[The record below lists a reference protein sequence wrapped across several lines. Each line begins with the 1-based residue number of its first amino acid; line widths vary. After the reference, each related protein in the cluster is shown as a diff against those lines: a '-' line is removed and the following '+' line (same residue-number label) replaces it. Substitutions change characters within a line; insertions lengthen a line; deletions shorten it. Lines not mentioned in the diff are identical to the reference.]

1 MKFYLSKD
9 VCLKW
14 LEVPYVYHIKK
25 DELYEL
31 DQKAFEFLKTGYNG
45 IESEEND
52 FTDYCIKEGILTSER
67 TIIKRPPLVKS
78 PEPSL
83 RYLELQLTTAC
94 NLRCR
99 HCYIVEGS
107 VELSLERIKIVLRE
121 FEELQGLRVL
131 LSGGEPL
138 IHSRFRELNN
148 ILPGFSFRKV
158 LLTNGLLINSSL
170 LKELNVE
177 ELQISIDGLEKGHD
191 LLRGK
196 GTFKST
202 IKAVELSIKE
212 GFDVSISTMIHRY
225 NLDEFDEMERLF
237 KTLGVKEWNVDVPC
251 VTGRLKENP
260 ELQLNPKEAGR
271 FLRYGF
277 GGGLHDSI
285 EGFGCGLHLMAV
297 MADGRIAKC
306 TFYGERPIG
315 KIEDG
320 LRECW
325 KRIKPVKMKELKCDC
340 RYIDACRGGCRYRAL
355 MEGDEYGKDP
365 FRCELYKEGIR
376 PQKHK
381 RSDRIYF

>member
-1 MKFYLSKD
+1 MNIMKFYLSKD
-9 VCLKW
+9 ACLKW
-14 LEVPYVYHIKK
+14 LERPSVYHIKK

-31 DQKAFEFLKTGYNG
+31 DQKAFEFLEASYNG

-52 FTDYCIKEGILTSER
+52 FTDYCVKEGILTTER

-83 RYLELQLTTAC
+83 RYLELQITTAC
-94 NLRCR
+94 NLRCS
-99 HCYIVEGS
+99 HCYIAES
-107 VELSLERIKIVLRE
+107 PVELSIERIKTVLQE
-121 FEELQGLRVL
+121 FEEIQGIRLL

-138 IHSRFRELNN
+138 LHSRFRELNN
-148 ILPGFSFRKV
+148 ILPEFYFRKV
-158 LLTNGLLINSSL
+158 LFTNGLLINSHI
-170 LKELNVE
+170 LKDLNVE

-196 GTFKST
+196 GTFKRA

-212 GFDVSISTMIHRY
+212 GFDVSIATMIHRY
-225 NLDEFDEMERLF
+225 NLDEFEEMERLF
-237 KTLGVKEWNVDVPC
+237 KALGVKEWNVDVPC

-260 ELQLNPKEAGR
+260 EFQLSPQEAGR

-277 GGGLHDSI
+277 GGGLHSSI

-306 TFYGERPIG
+306 TFYGERPVG

-365 FRCELYKEGIR
+365 FRCEMYKDG
-376 PQKHK
+376 
-381 RSDRIYF
+381 